1 MDSTDIRSRSC
12 EFVDAA
18 LTLACSTRRRF
29 AKLPKPTEEVAP
41 GESITSTT
49 GRKMTALILVVAL
62 LPLDSVQEFFCVNR
76 SGLTNASKSRGA

>member
-18 LTLACSTRRRF
+18 LTGRQHPQVIC
-29 AKLPKPTEEVAP
+29 KAP
-41 GESITSTT
+41 QADRGGRPRGDLTSTT

-76 SGLTNASKSRGA
+76 SGLTNASKPRGA